1 MHNIFVL
8 LFSIF
13 IFFTLFLMVEKIYD
27 QKREGLNAQ
36 ASAPAKLV
44 TSSKFVNYQSN
55 LVDSQYLEK
64 KLASVSEIKNNLAN
78 LRGKLY
84 KKGLTELLT
93 IKCNQ
98 KTTESKNAQK
108 FDVTI
113 DNSNNFNNI
122 ITIDIPVGVDG
133 AEGLPG
139 DKGIKGPQGNKGPMG
154 DEGNCGAILS

>member
-27 QKREGLNAQ
+27 QKREGLNAK

-113 DNSNNFNNI
+113 DNFNNI

-133 AEGLPG
+133 VEGLPG
-139 DKGIKGPQGNKGPMG
+139 DKGIKGPQGNKGPPG